1 MKKIIEFFVTLWDL
15 FRFVVKSLW
24 VHLTTTMKEE
34 SEEFVKDRKEEIKR
48 QREKDR
54 NKHKMY

>member
-1 MKKIIEFFVTLWDL
+1 
-15 FRFVVKSLW
+15 
-24 VHLTTTMKEE
+24 MKEE